1 MITTI
6 EALTKELAEVEAKK
20 ADLEAR
26 IEGLKAATTE
36 LDDERRELS
45 NLGLSDDEVEIVM
58 QHRHPSKHE
67 VLVTPVDPRQ
77 ISPLGGGWYP
87 SIDDRPAGFVG
98 GTGSAGIPAPLT
110 HPTVYDDGKSDVTH
124 VRDALADGLWR
135 NSFALQAAAALDH
148 HRTTK
153 AVRKLIK
160 DGVVEQRGM
169 KRQCEYHL
177 IITTSGQ

>member
-6 EALTKELAEVEAKK
+6 EALTKELAEAEAKK

-58 QHRHPSKHE
+58 RHRHPSKRE

-77 ISPLGGGWYP
+77 ISLLGGGWYP

-98 GTGSAGIPAPLT
+98 GTGCSGLVQFT
-110 HPTVYDDGKSDVTH
+110 HPTSYDDGKSDVTH

-135 NSFALQAAAALDH
+135 NSFALQAAAGLDH

-160 DGVVEQRGM
+160 AGAVEQRGM